1 MARKAKNPN
10 RVPLHTGTG
19 ATGLAG
25 AAGGAVLGYL
35 TNYATHPMPIPNM
48 VKGPVMNPETGVRE
62 TGMVQD
68 GIRNAAEMAAHAGLT
83 PRDMMIGA
91 GLGLAAGV
99 IGKVASN
106 RKLNRNLNPHQK
118 WSK

>member
-1 MARKAKNPN
+1 MAKKAKNPN
-10 RVPLHTGTG
+10 RVPLQRAAGP
-19 ATGLAG
+19 AGLAG

-35 TNYATHPMPIPNM
+35 TNYATSPMPIPKM
-48 VKGPVMNPETGVRE
+48 VKGPVMNPDTGVRE
-62 TGMVQD
+62 TGMVRD
-68 GIRNAAEMAAHAGLT
+68 GITNAAEIAAHAGLT

-106 RKLNRNLNPHQK
+106 RKLNRNLNRHQK

>member
-1 MARKAKNPN
+1 
-10 RVPLHTGTG
+10 
-19 ATGLAG
+19 
-25 AAGGAVLGYL
+25 
-35 TNYATHPMPIPNM
+35 MPIPKM
-48 VKGPVMNPETGVRE
+48 VKGPVMNPDTGVRE
-62 TGMVQD
+62 TGMVRD
-68 GIRNAAEMAAHAGLT
+68 GITNAAEIAAHAGLT

-106 RKLNRNLNPHQK
+106 RKLNRNLNRHQK